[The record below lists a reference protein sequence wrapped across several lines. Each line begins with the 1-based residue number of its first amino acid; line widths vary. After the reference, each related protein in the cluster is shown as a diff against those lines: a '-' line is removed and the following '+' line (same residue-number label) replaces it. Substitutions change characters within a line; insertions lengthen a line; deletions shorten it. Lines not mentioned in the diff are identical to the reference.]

1 MDQVVSGLALLCPS
15 RLSPSEFKALIR
27 QRGWRMADAA
37 VRWNVRPETLSRV
50 AADPSR
56 ETRWDDLVR
65 ALPQLTRRERAA
77 ATAARL
83 ALHPPRPRA
92 RVGVAEVDSP
102 AMNPSPPASPPAPLS
117 WAADEDEDLDDS
129 AYGTNGFRYRGYVGV
144 RSELIVVREIGSFA
158 SEGAVLVVSDTR
170 LGVNAHAEPQ
180 EEYCCE
186 APSGLL
192 QWLTPDQMDDWVV
205 STGKTRSAY

>member
-1 MDQVVSGLALLCPS
+1 
-15 RLSPSEFKALIR
+15 
-27 QRGWRMADAA
+27 MADAA

-83 ALHPPRPRA
+83 TLHPPRPRA
-92 RVGVAEVDSP
+92 CVEVAEADGPVI
-102 AMNPSPPASPPAPLS
+102 NPSPPASPPVPLS
-117 WAADEDEDLDDS
+117 WADDEDEDLDDS

-158 SEGAVLVVSDTR
+158 PEGTVLVVTETR

-186 APSGLL
+186 SPSGLL
-192 QWLTPDQMDDWVV
+192 QWLTPDEMDDWVV

>member
-1 MDQVVSGLALLCPS
+1 MDQVAHGLALLRPL
-15 RLSPSEFKALIR
+15 RLSPLDFKALIR

-37 VRWNVRPETLSRV
+37 VRWNVRPETLSRI

-83 ALHPPRPRA
+83 ALCPPRPRA
-92 RVGVAEVDSP
+92 RAGLAAADDPSTSPSP
-102 AMNPSPPASPPAPLS
+102 AASPPAPLS
-117 WAADEDEDLDDS
+117 WADDEEEDLDDS
-129 AYGTNGFRYRGYVGV
+129 AYGANGFRYRGYVGV
-144 RSELIVVREIGSFA
+144 HSELVVVREIGSFA
-158 SEGAVLVVSDTR
+158 PEGAVLVVSDTR

-186 APSGLL
+186 SPSGLL
-192 QWLTPDQMDDWVV
+192 QWLTPDEMDDWVV
-205 STGKTRSAY
+205 STGKTRSVY

>member
-1 MDQVVSGLALLCPS
+1 MDQVASGLALLRPS

-37 VRWNVRPETLSRV
+37 MRWNVRPETLSRV
-50 AADPSR
+50 AADPAR

-92 RVGVAEVDSP
+92 CEVAAADGPVI
-102 AMNPSPPASPPAPLS
+102 NRSPPASPPAPLS
-117 WAADEDEDLDDS
+117 WADDEDEDLDDS

-144 RSELIVVREIGSFA
+144 RSELVVVREIGSFA
-158 SEGAVLVVSDTR
+158 PEGAVLVVTETR

-186 APSGLL
+186 SPSGLL